1 MAAIRL
7 RHRRHRRHRPSEA
20 VSVSHLSPESFLS
33 GLSSPSAPQVEAA
46 YLRREGK
53 HNAGRRREG
62 LNCVFSRSIDITRVP
77 PGVDF

>member
-7 RHRRHRRHRPSEA
+7 RPSEA
-20 VSVSHLSPESFLS
+20 VSVWHLSPESFLS
-33 GLSSPSAPQVEAA
+33 GLSSPSAPPVEAA
-46 YLRREGK
+46 YLRRERK

-62 LNCVFSRSIDITRVP
+62 LNSVFSRRIDITRVP